1 MLEKKPVAGAKFIPG
16 SASNPLE
23 WTMMLDAPDTY
34 TVGGAKRACPYAGH
48 VFTVSIKF
56 PNNYPFKAP
65 DVSVCDGAAGRPAV
79 GAPVVRRRCQRG
91 LCCRREQATVP
102 QQQYPSS
109 APLPLPP
116 CPTRAASAATYPLP
130 RPPPRRPPPLQ
141 MTFKPGELYH
151 PNVNRETGEICA
163 DMISKT
169 WGPTQ
174 NVTTLAK
181 LVLGFLE
188 TPNME
193 SPLDGDCAAELAA
206 SVDKYE
212 ASARK
217 YAEKAPKK
225 GSV

>member
-1 MLEKKPVAGAKFIPG
+1 
-16 SASNPLE
+16 
-23 WTMMLDAPDTY
+23 
-34 TVGGAKRACPYAGH
+34 
-48 VFTVSIKF
+48 
-56 PNNYPFKAP
+56 
-65 DVSVCDGAAGRPAV
+65 
-79 GAPVVRRRCQRG
+79 
-91 LCCRREQATVP
+91 
-102 QQQYPSS
+102 
-109 APLPLPP
+109 
-116 CPTRAASAATYPLP
+116 
-130 RPPPRRPPPLQ
+130 